1 MEKVKKAL
9 KLGGFIVSLLVIAF
23 TITIFS
29 SNLIKY
35 GKASSTG
42 LFEVDS
48 IDTEDITLV
57 NGEKQ
62 YKLSIDKL
70 TAQDLSSNV
79 VVMAVDNN
87 GNPIESSSLILQKL
101 QFSALAMIIS
111 IVLTLAL
118 VFISIRKEYC
128 IYSDDDLEEDTESD
142 SDDDLE
148 EDAESDSDDDLEED
162 TESDSDAELKED
174 TDLVSDD
181 NLEDTEVVLDL
192 GSKN

>member
-1 MEKVKKAL
+1 MEKIKKAL

-29 SNLIKY
+29 CNVIKY

-42 LFEVDS
+42 LFEVDL
-48 IDTEDITLV
+48 IGTENITLI

-62 YKLSIDKL
+62 YELSINKL

-79 VVMAVDNN
+79 VVMAVDSN

-111 IVLTLAL
+111 IVLTLVL
-118 VFISIRKEYC
+118 VFVLIRKEYC
-128 IYSDDDLEEDTESD
+128 IYSDDDLE
-142 SDDDLE
+142 DDDLE
-148 EDAESDSDDDLEED
+148 DDDLEDDDLEED
-162 TESDSDAELKED
+162 TESYSDDELAED
-174 TDLVSDD
+174 TNSFSENALE
-181 NLEDTEVVLDL
+181 EDTEVASDL
-192 GSKN
+192 ESEN

>member
-1 MEKVKKAL
+1 MEKIKKAL

-48 IDTEDITLV
+48 IGTEDITLI

-62 YKLSIDKL
+62 YKLSINKL

-79 VVMAVDNN
+79 VVMAVDES

-111 IVLTLAL
+111 IVLTLVL
-118 VFISIRKEYC
+118 VLVLIRKEYC
-128 IYSDDDLEEDTESD
+128 IYSDNDLEEDTESD
-142 SDDDLE
+142 LEDEDIESDSEDDLE
-148 EDAESDSDDDLEED
+148 DNEVASDLE
-162 TESDSDAELKED
+162 S
-174 TDLVSDD
+174 
-181 NLEDTEVVLDL
+181 
-192 GSKN
+192 

>member
-1 MEKVKKAL
+1 MEKIKKAL

-23 TITIFS
+23 NITVFS

-48 IDTEDITLV
+48 IGTEDITLI

-62 YKLSIDKL
+62 YKLSINKL

-79 VVMAVDNN
+79 VVMAVDSN

-111 IVLTLAL
+111 IVLTLVL
-118 VFISIRKEYC
+118 VFVLIRKEYC
-128 IYSDDDLEEDTESD
+128 IYSEEDLEDEEDTELDSEDELEKDTESD
-142 SDDDLE
+142 SESE
-148 EDAESDSDDDLEED
+148 EDADSISEDTKSDSER
-162 TESDSDAELKED
+162 
-174 TDLVSDD
+174 
-181 NLEDTEVVLDL
+181 
-192 GSKN
+192 

>member
-1 MEKVKKAL
+1 MLNIRGGQVEKIKKAL

-48 IDTEDITLV
+48 IGTEDITLI

-62 YKLSIDKL
+62 YKLSINKL
-70 TAQDLSSNV
+70 TAQDFSSNV
-79 VVMAVDNN
+79 VVMAVDDS

-118 VFISIRKEYC
+118 VFVLIRKEYF

-142 SDDDLE
+142 SDDEL
-148 EDAESDSDDDLEED
+148 AED
-162 TESDSDAELKED
+162 TNS
-174 TDLVSDD
+174 VSED
-181 NLEDTEVVLDL
+181 NLEDNKVASDL
-192 GSKN
+192 ESEN

>member
-1 MEKVKKAL
+1 MEKIKKAL

-48 IDTEDITLV
+48 IGTEDITLI

-62 YKLSIDKL
+62 YKLSINKL

-79 VVMAVDNN
+79 VVMAVDES

-111 IVLTLAL
+111 IVLTLVL
-118 VFISIRKEYC
+118 VLVLIRKEY
-128 IYSDDDLEEDTESD
+128 YTYTDDELEEDTD
-142 SDDDLE
+142 SDLE
-148 EDAESDSDDDLEED
+148 DEED
-162 TESDSDAELKED
+162 TNSEDA
-174 TDLVSDD
+174 
-181 NLEDTEVVLDL
+181 LEDNEVASDL
-192 GSKN
+192 ESKN

>member
-1 MEKVKKAL
+1 MERVKKAL

-23 TITIFS
+23 TITIFF

-48 IDTEDITLV
+48 IGIEDITLL

-62 YKLSIDKL
+62 YKLSIDKV
-70 TAQDLSSNV
+70 TTQDLSSNV
-79 VVMAVDNN
+79 VVMAVDDN

-101 QFSALAMIIS
+101 QFSSLAMIIS
-111 IVLTLAL
+111 IVLTLVLAFVL
-118 VFISIRKEYC
+118 VRKEYY

-142 SDDDLE
+142 SDDSLE
-148 EDAESDSDDDLEED
+148 DDESDSED
-162 TESDSDAELKED
+162 ELAENNEVD
-174 TDLVSDD
+174 SDD
-181 NLEDTEVVLDL
+181 NLA
-192 GSKN
+192 

>member
-1 MEKVKKAL
+1 MEKIKKAL

-29 SNLIKY
+29 CNVIKY

-42 LFEVDS
+42 LFEVDL
-48 IDTEDITLV
+48 IGTENITLI

-62 YKLSIDKL
+62 YELSINKL

-79 VVMAVDNN
+79 VVMAVDSN

-111 IVLTLAL
+111 IVLTLVL
-118 VFISIRKEYC
+118 VFVLIRKEYC
-128 IYSDDDLEEDTESD
+128 IYSDDDLE
-142 SDDDLE
+142 
-148 EDAESDSDDDLEED
+148 DDDLEED
-162 TESDSDAELKED
+162 TESYSDDELAED
-174 TDLVSDD
+174 TNSFSENALE
-181 NLEDTEVVLDL
+181 EDTEVASDL
-192 GSKN
+192 ESEN

>member
-1 MEKVKKAL
+1 MEKIKKAL
-9 KLGGFIVSLLVIAF
+9 KLGGFILSLLVIAF
-23 TITIFS
+23 TITVFS

-48 IDTEDITLV
+48 IGTEDITLI

-62 YKLSIDKL
+62 YKLSINKL

-79 VVMAVDNN
+79 VVMAVDDS

-111 IVLTLAL
+111 IVITLVL
-118 VFISIRKEYC
+118 VFVLIRKEYS
-128 IYSDDDLEEDTESD
+128 IYSDDELEEDTESD
-142 SDDDLE
+142 LE
-148 EDAESDSDDDLEED
+148 DEED
-162 TESDSDAELKED
+162 TDSDSED
-174 TDLVSDD
+174 NEVASDLESE
-181 NLEDTEVVLDL
+181 N
-192 GSKN
+192 

>member
-1 MEKVKKAL
+1 MEKIKKAL

-23 TITIFS
+23 NITIFS

-35 GKASSTG
+35 GKASSTS

-48 IDTEDITLV
+48 IGTEDITLL

-70 TAQDLSSNV
+70 TTQDLSSNV

-101 QFSALAMIIS
+101 QFSALAMIVS
-111 IVLTLAL
+111 VVLTLVL
-118 VFISIRKEYC
+118 VFVLIRKEYC
-128 IYSDDDLEEDTESD
+128 IYSDDELEEDTESD
-142 SDDDLE
+142 SDDEL
-148 EDAESDSDDDLEED
+148 AED
-162 TESDSDAELKED
+162 TNSVSED
-174 TDLVSDD
+174 K
-181 NLEDTEVVLDL
+181 LEDTEVASSLE
-192 GSKN
+192 SEN

>member
-23 TITIFS
+23 TITVFS

-48 IDTEDITLV
+48 IGTGDITLI

-70 TAQDLSSNV
+70 TTQDLSSNV
-79 VVMAVDNN
+79 VVMAVDDS

-111 IVLTLAL
+111 IVLTLVL
-118 VFISIRKEYC
+118 VFVLIRKEYS
-128 IYSDDDLEEDTESD
+128 IYSDGELEEDTESD
-142 SDDDLE
+142 LEDEEDTDSDSEDDLE
-148 EDAESDSDDDLEED
+148 DNEVASDLESE
-162 TESDSDAELKED
+162 
-174 TDLVSDD
+174 
-181 NLEDTEVVLDL
+181 N
-192 GSKN
+192 

>member
-23 TITIFS
+23 TVTIFS

-48 IDTEDITLV
+48 IDTEDITLI

-62 YKLSIDKL
+62 YELSINKL

-111 IVLTLAL
+111 IVLTLVL
-118 VFISIRKEYC
+118 VFVLIRKEY
-128 IYSDDDLEEDTESD
+128 YTYTG
-142 SDDDLE
+142 DDLE
-148 EDAESDSDDDLEED
+148 EDAESDSEDELEED
-162 TESDSDAELKED
+162 TNS
-174 TDLVSDD
+174 VSED
-181 NLEDTEVVLDL
+181 NLEDTEVASDL
-192 GSKN
+192 ESEN

>member
-9 KLGGFIVSLLVIAF
+9 KLGGFIISLLVIAF

-48 IDTEDITLV
+48 IGTEDITLI

-62 YKLSIDKL
+62 YKLSINKL
-70 TAQDLSSNV
+70 TAQELSSNV
-79 VVMAVDNN
+79 VVMAVDNS

-111 IVLTLAL
+111 IVLTLVL
-118 VFISIRKEYC
+118 VFVLIRKEY
-128 IYSDDDLEEDTESD
+128 YTYTGDELEEDTESD
-142 SDDDLE
+142 SEDELA
-148 EDAESDSDDDLEED
+148 EDAELASDGKLEDNEVASDLESE
-162 TESDSDAELKED
+162 
-174 TDLVSDD
+174 
-181 NLEDTEVVLDL
+181 N
-192 GSKN
+192 

>member
-23 TITIFS
+23 TIIIFS

-42 LFEVDS
+42 LFEVDL
-48 IDTEDITLV
+48 IGTENITLI

-62 YKLSIDKL
+62 YELSINKL

-111 IVLTLAL
+111 IVLTLVL
-118 VFISIRKEYC
+118 VFTSIRKEY
-128 IYSDDDLEEDTESD
+128 YVY

-162 TESDSDAELKED
+162 AESDSDTELKED
-174 TDLVSDD
+174 TDLVSYN
-181 NLEDTEVVLDL
+181 NLEDTEVASDL
-192 GSKN
+192 ESKN

>member
-1 MEKVKKAL
+1 MEKIKKAL

-23 TITIFS
+23 TIIIFS

-42 LFEVDS
+42 LFEVDL
-48 IDTEDITLV
+48 IGTENITLI

-62 YKLSIDKL
+62 YELSINKL

-79 VVMAVDNN
+79 VVMVVDDS

-118 VFISIRKEYC
+118 VFISIRKEYF

-142 SDDDLE
+142 SEDELAEDANSDSGDKLEDNEVASDLE
-148 EDAESDSDDDLEED
+148 SE
-162 TESDSDAELKED
+162 
-174 TDLVSDD
+174 
-181 NLEDTEVVLDL
+181 N
-192 GSKN
+192 

>member
-1 MEKVKKAL
+1 MEKIKKAL
-9 KLGGFIVSLLVIAF
+9 KLGGFILSLLVIAF
-23 TITIFS
+23 TITVFS

-48 IDTEDITLV
+48 IGTEDITLI

-62 YKLSIDKL
+62 YKLSIDRL
-70 TAQDLSSNV
+70 TTQDLSSNV
-79 VVMAVDNN
+79 VVMAVDDS

-111 IVLTLAL
+111 IVLTLVL
-118 VFISIRKEYC
+118 VFVSIRKEYC

-142 SDDDLE
+142 L
-148 EDAESDSDDDLEED
+148 
-162 TESDSDAELKED
+162 DAELKED
-174 TDLVSDD
+174 TDSVSEN
-181 NLEDTEVVLDL
+181 NLEDTKVASDL
-192 GSKN
+192 KSEN